1 MPAISL
7 LNDSSKLMITQKK
20 KLLKKVN
27 FLVTFLILMLLYDLY
42 SILIIEKCSSEDR
55 SNKIY
60 IGSKDEK
67 MQFFDKKRLRIY
79 ELPIFCDLTVLL
91 FFTIYYFSVFF

>member
-67 MQFFDKKRLRIY
+67 NA
-79 ELPIFCDLTVLL
+79 
-91 FFTIYYFSVFF
+91 VF